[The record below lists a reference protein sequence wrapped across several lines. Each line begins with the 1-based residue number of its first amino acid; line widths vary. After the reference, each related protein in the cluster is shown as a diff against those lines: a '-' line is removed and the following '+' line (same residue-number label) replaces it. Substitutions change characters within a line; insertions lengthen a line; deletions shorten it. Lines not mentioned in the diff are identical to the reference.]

1 MYYVAHIVFLF
12 CKSVYKVLKLEYYWS
27 GKSRLI
33 FVYSVLRG
41 FLAHLQ
47 KMGLLLSQCFLFLIN
62 IIKFKKILSK
72 CL

>member
-1 MYYVAHIVFLF
+1 MYYVAYIVFLV
-12 CKSVYKVLKLEYYWS
+12 CKSVYKVLGLGYYWS

-47 KMGLLLSQCFLFLIN
+47 KMGLFLSQYF
-62 IIKFKKILSK
+62 
-72 CL
+72 